1 MIYFCCDDRRRIEVR
16 DHSALNGIDFLE
28 VLDLATPPEHKDK
41 RQRTL
46 FVHMLKPITGTLSK
60 ENIVIEGGERIR
72 DVKAI
77 DPTTVGTG
85 DKNNILTVTVDK
97 AGDFSTYTLR
107 LVASQRNPDPPEGFD
122 RLLSAIDFSFKVEC
136 ESDFD
141 CRAER
146 ACPPEPRTEPNIDY
160 LAKDFASFRQLMLD
174 RMSVILPEW
183 KERNLADIGI
193 TLVEMLAYVGDYL
206 SYQQDATATESY
218 LGTAHHRVSVR
229 RHARL
234 LDYFMH
240 EGSNARVWVQ
250 IQVDADNVG
259 LKKQTRLLTTVAG
272 QPVRIPPP
280 PVPLPLEEFTD
291 TTEPNSMEY
300 SQVLSNRPEV
310 FETMQAATL
319 YKDHNEMPFY
329 TWGARECCLPK
340 GATRATLR
348 GTFPNLKIGDVI
360 ILEEILGPLTGEKVD
375 ADLSHRHAVMLTEV
389 IFSEKDDIGG
399 RFDDPPNDDPVSIT
413 EIAWATDDALPFAL
427 CISSTTDADHGSSY
441 IENVSVARG
450 NIVLADHGLSI
461 RGEDM
466 GMVPDPSIFVP
477 VSTGGDRCADKK
489 AIPVPPRFRPHLKEA
504 PLTHAAVY
512 DEKNPPQSASAA
524 LRWSARSLL
533 PQIKLESALG
543 NPTSTWEPRADL
555 LSSLPDSR
563 EFVVEIESDG
573 KAYLRFGDDRNGLRP
588 ASGTTFKANYRVGN
602 GTRGNVGAESIG
614 HIVISDPAII
624 AVRSPLPARGG
635 VDPES
640 MEKVRQDAP
649 VAFQIQERAVT
660 ADDYAEV
667 AERHTEV
674 QRAAATIRWTGSWRT
689 IFLTVDRLG
698 GRPVD
703 SAFEQDMRRHL
714 ERFRMA
720 GHDVEIDGPRFVAL
734 ELEVFVC
741 VQAGYFPS
749 DVRAALLQVISNT
762 TLPDGR
768 RGFFH
773 PDNFTFG
780 QPVYLSKL
788 YAAAQAVTGVRYV
801 EIKKFQ
807 RLGIDSDQAITDG
820 VLQIGRLEI
829 ARLDNDPNFRER
841 GVLRLDLSGGR

>member
-1 MIYFCCDDRRRIEVR
+1 MIYFCCDDRRRLEVR
-16 DHSALNGIDFLE
+16 DHSTLNGIDFLE
-28 VLDLATPPEHKDK
+28 VLDLAAPTEGD

-46 FVHMLKPITGTLSK
+46 FVHMLKPIAGALATD
-60 ENIVIEGGERIR
+60 NVAIEGGERIR
-72 DVKAI
+72 DVRV
-77 DPTTVGTG
+77 TEVTVGAG
-85 DKNNILTVTVDK
+85 LQSNVLTVKVDR

-107 LVASQRNPDPPEGFD
+107 LVASERNPDPPAGFD
-122 RLLSAIDFSFKVEC
+122 RLLSAIDFSFKIEC
-136 ESDFD
+136 PSDFD
-141 CRAER
+141 CRTER
-146 ACPPEPRTEPNIDY
+146 ACPPEPRVEPSIDY

-174 RMSVILPEW
+174 RMSIILPEW
-183 KERNLADIGI
+183 KERNPADLGI
-193 TLVEMLAYVGDYL
+193 TLLELLAYVGDYL

-218 LGTAHHRVSVR
+218 LGTARHRVSVR

-240 EGSNARVWVQ
+240 EGSNARVWAQ
-250 IQVDADNVG
+250 IQIDPAVLTEVKLNP
-259 LKKQTRLLTTVAG
+259 KTQLLTTVAG
-272 QPVRIPPP
+272 QDKRIPPP
-280 PVPLPLEEFTD
+280 PNSLP
-291 TTEPNSMEY
+291 Y
-300 SQVLSNRPEV
+300 SQALANRPEV
-310 FETMQAATL
+310 FETMHAATL
-319 YKDHNEMPFY
+319 YSKHNRMPIY

-348 GTFPNLKIGDVI
+348 GTYPNLKKGDVI
-360 ILEEILGPLTGEKVD
+360 IFEEVFGSLTGEEED

-389 IFSEKDDIGG
+389 ISSKQDQPLEDPIGG
-399 RFDDPPNDDPVSIT
+399 RFNDPPTDAPEPIT
-413 EIAWATDDALPFAL
+413 EITWATEDALPFAL
-427 CISSTTDADHGSSY
+427 CISSITDADHGSRY

-450 NIVLADHGLSI
+450 NIVLADHGMSI
-461 RGEDM
+461 QGEDL
-466 GMVPDPSIFVP
+466 GKVPDPSIFVP
-477 VSTGGDRCADKK
+477 ITLGSDRCADKK
-489 AIPVPPRFRPHLKEA
+489 SIPLPPRFRPHLKEA
-504 PLTHAAVY
+504 PLTHAAFY
-512 DEKNPPQSASAA
+512 DKDNPPQSASAA
-524 LRWSARSLL
+524 LRWNTRNLL

-543 NPTSTWEPRADL
+543 NPTPPWEPTIDL
-555 LSSLPDSR
+555 LNSLPDSP

-573 KAYLRFGDDRNGLRP
+573 KAYVRFGDDANGLRP

-602 GTRGNVGAESIG
+602 GTRGNVGAESLG
-614 HIVISDPAII
+614 HIVTSDPAII
-624 AVRSPLPARGG
+624 GARNPLPARGG

-660 ADDYAEV
+660 ADDYAKV
-667 AERHTEV
+667 AERHLEV

-703 SAFEQDMRRHL
+703 AAFEQDLRQHL

-734 ELEVFVC
+734 EIEIFVC
-741 VQAGYFPS
+741 VQSGYFPS
-749 DVRAALLQVISNT
+749 DVRAALLQVFSNT

-780 QPVYLSKL
+780 QPVYLSAL

-807 RLGIDSDQAITDG
+807 RLGTPSDQALTDG
-820 VLQIGRLEI
+820 VLQIGQLEI
-829 ARLDNDPNFRER
+829 ARLDSDPNFQER
-841 GVLRLDLSGGR
+841 GVLRFDLHGGR

>member
-16 DHSALNGIDFLE
+16 DHSAFNGIDFLE
-28 VLDLATPPEHKDK
+28 VLDLATPPDHSEE

-46 FVHMLKPITGTLSK
+46 FVHMLKPIAGALTAD
-60 ENIVIEGGERIR
+60 NIVIEGGERIR
-72 DVKAI
+72 DIKVKKAE
-77 DPTTVGTG
+77 VGTG
-85 DKNNILTVTVDK
+85 DKSHVLTVEVDR
-97 AGDFSTYTLR
+97 AGDFSIYTLR
-107 LVASQRNPDPPEGFD
+107 LVASQRNPNPPTGFD

-136 ESDFD
+136 ASDFD

-146 ACPPEPRTEPNIDY
+146 VCPPKPLTEPSIDY

-183 KERNLADIGI
+183 KERNLADLGI
-193 TLVEMLAYVGDYL
+193 TLVELLAYVGDYL

-218 LGTAHHRVSVR
+218 LGTARHRVSVR

-240 EGSNARVWVQ
+240 EGSNARVWAQ
-250 IQVDADNVG
+250 IQVNADGVILNM
-259 LKKQTRLLTTVAG
+259 KTRLLTTVAG
-272 QPVRIPPP
+272 QPTRLPPP
-280 PVPLPLEEFTD
+280 PDSLP
-291 TTEPNSMEY
+291 Y
-300 SQVLSNRPEV
+300 SQALANHPEV
-310 FETMQAATL
+310 FETMHAATL
-319 YKDHNEMPFY
+319 YKDHNKMPFY

-360 ILEEILGPLTGEKVD
+360 ILEEVLGPLTGEKVD
-375 ADLSHRHAVMLTEV
+375 ANLSHRHAVMLTEV
-389 IFSEKDDIGG
+389 IPSKKDPPLQDPIGG
-399 RFDDPPNDDPVSIT
+399 LFDDPPNNRPVDIT
-413 EIAWATDDALPFAL
+413 EITWATEDALPFAL
-427 CISSTTDADHGSSY
+427 CISSTTDADHGSRY
-441 IENVSVARG
+441 LKEVSVARG
-450 NIVLADHGLSI
+450 NIVLADHGLSLQ
-461 RGEDM
+461 GEEL
-466 GMVPDPSIFVP
+466 GEVPAPSIFKP
-477 VSTGGDRCADKK
+477 VSSGSDRCADKK
-489 AIPVPPRFRPHLKEA
+489 STPVPPRFRPRLKEA
-504 PLTHAAVY
+504 PLTHAALY
-512 DEKNPPQSASAA
+512 DDEKPPNSASAA
-524 LRWSARSLL
+524 LRWTTRNLL
-533 PQIKLESALG
+533 PQIELESVLG
-543 NPTSTWEPRADL
+543 NPTPPWKPRSDL
-555 LSSLPDSR
+555 LNSLPDSR
-563 EFVVEIESDG
+563 EFVVEMESDG
-573 KAYLRFGDDRNGLRP
+573 KAYVRFGDDANGLRP
-588 ASGTTFKANYRVGN
+588 ASGTTFKANYRIGN
-602 GTRGNVGAESIG
+602 GTRGNVGAESLG
-614 HIVISDPAII
+614 HIVTSDSAII
-624 AVRSPLPARGG
+624 AVCNPLPARGG

-703 SAFEQDMRRHL
+703 AVFEQDMRRHL

-720 GHDVEIDGPRFVAL
+720 GHDVEIDGPQFVAL
-734 ELEVFVC
+734 EIEMFVC
-741 VQAGYFPS
+741 IQSGYFPG

-780 QPVYLSKL
+780 QPVYLSRL

-841 GVLRLDLSGGR
+841 GVLRFDLQGGR